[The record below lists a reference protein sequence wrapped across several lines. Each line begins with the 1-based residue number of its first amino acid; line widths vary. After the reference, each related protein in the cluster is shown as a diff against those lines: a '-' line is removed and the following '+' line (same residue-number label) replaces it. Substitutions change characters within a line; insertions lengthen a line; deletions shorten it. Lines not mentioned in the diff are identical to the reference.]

1 MKQNRIKIELTTILS
16 EYAIKKL
23 NKSINKPN
31 EYL

>member
-1 MKQNRIKIELTTILS
+1 MIKIELNTILS

-23 NKSINKPN
+23 NKSINNPN